1 MCLFTFYQA
10 RNAQPRSMKQ
20 KRVNVMPSREA
31 PSDGGGADGNLG
43 SSLEGF
49 HSMIQKNSG
58 SLRKPTMRSN
68 TGSTLGQSPTL
79 RSTSSISSLRKS
91 FLRSNSISTSG
102 SSRSA
107 SPTRSCSSQ
116 MGPPG
121 QKIRI
126 VRSSSNESPCRR
138 RQDSYAGNISVVI
151 RPKPVVSA
159 ERDPWHI
166 ENQTMISHEE
176 AGEFSFDHVFSADS
190 GNLDV
195 YERTS
200 RPMIDKLLEGF
211 NSTVFAYGM
220 TGSGK
225 TFTMTGT
232 NEEPGL
238 IPLSVSYLFSK
249 MMEQT
254 ERGLKRYEVVVSYL
268 EIYNEKIYDLLDCDI
283 DTKSPSTPA
292 RMFSTNRARTLGGP
306 IELRIRDDSQYGVRI
321 VGLTEK
327 ICESSEELSRWIEIG
342 DKNRRTSETIYNTR
356 SSRSHAVV
364 LVRVNNTDLSSG
376 LTISTTLSLCDLAGS
391 EKAVSEYERRKEG
404 AYINKSLLALG
415 TVISKLSAESST
427 NLGSSASS
435 VGTMNTHIP
444 YRDSKLTRLLQ
455 PALSGN
461 SIVTTICTIDTRSE
475 AANETINTIRFASR
489 AKNVTL
495 QVVKRRNLCSGLN
508 DDKDHLIESLN
519 EQLEIQQ
526 QHVARLEQRLCAVSA
541 LEADGNAISNPD
553 MSRLRIE
560 NQFLKDRLNHCERL
574 LNKDTVDLQ
583 DSEMVAIIDLL
594 PVEVGNL
601 LETRFQNFESQLR
614 EYKDYTRQLESKL
627 MARGN
632 EGSNVAFPTSQL
644 SSGEDDLIQ
653 IKQSEITELKKTLD
667 RKDKMIDALQSAK
680 RLRQRV
686 LQPIENK
693 EENYELKRTGR
704 FY

>member
-1 MCLFTFYQA
+1 MAC
-10 RNAQPRSMKQ
+10 REV
-20 KRVNVMPSREA
+20 VNH
-31 PSDGGGADGNLG
+31 GGEVGGYLG

-49 HSMIQKNSG
+49 QSMIQKNSG
-58 SLRKPTMRSN
+58 SLRKATMRSN
-68 TGSTLGQSPTL
+68 AGSSLGQSPTL

-91 FLRSNSISTSG
+91 FLRSSSISTSG

-116 MGPPG
+116 MGPLG

-151 RPKPVVSA
+151 RPKPVANA
-159 ERDPWHI
+159 ERDLWHI

-176 AGEFSFDHVFSADS
+176 AGEFSFDHVFSADC
-190 GNLDV
+190 GNVEV

-211 NSTVFAYGM
+211 NATVFAYGM

-232 NEEPGL
+232 KEDPGL
-238 IPLSVSYLFSK
+238 IPLSISYLFSK
-249 MMEQT
+249 IMEQSG
-254 ERGLKRYEVVVSYL
+254 RGLKTYEVVVSYL

-283 DTKSPSTPA
+283 DIKSPTTPA
-292 RMFSTNRARTLGGP
+292 RTFLANKPRTLGGP
-306 IELRIRDDSQYGVRI
+306 VELRIRDDAQYGVRI

-327 ICESSEELSRWIEIG
+327 MCESGEEISRWIEIG

-364 LVRVNNTDLSSG
+364 LIRVNNTDLSSG
-376 LTISTTLSLCDLAGS
+376 TTTSTTLSLCDLAGS
-391 EKAVSEYERRKEG
+391 ERAVSEYERRKEG

-415 TVISKLSAESST
+415 TVISKLSAESLNNSGSNVS
-427 NLGSSASS
+427 NLSGP
-435 VGTMNTHIP
+435 MNTHIP

-461 SIVTTICTIDTRSE
+461 SIITTICTIDTRSE
-475 AANETINTIRFASR
+475 AANETINTMRFASR

-495 QVVKRRNLCSGLN
+495 FVAKRRNVCSGT
-508 DDKDHLIESLN
+508 DDEKDHLIESLT
-519 EQLEIQQ
+519 EQLEVQQ

-541 LEADGNAISNPD
+541 LEADGSAVSNSD
-553 MSRLRIE
+553 MLRLRIE
-560 NQFLKDRLNHCERL
+560 NQFLKDRLNHCEQL
-574 LNKDTVDLQ
+574 LNKDTVELQ
-583 DSEMVAIIDLL
+583 DSEMVTIIDLL

-601 LETRFQNFESQLR
+601 LEAKFQNFESQLR
-614 EYKDYTRQLESKL
+614 EYKNYTRQLELKV

-632 EGSNVAFPTSQL
+632 EENRVALPKNKL
-644 SSGEDDLIQ
+644 SGEDDLIQ
-653 IKQSEITELKKTLD
+653 IKQSEITELRKTLE
-667 RKDKMIDALQSAK
+667 RKDKLIDALQSAK

-693 EENYELKRTGR
+693 EENYEPKRTGR

>member
-1 MCLFTFYQA
+1 
-10 RNAQPRSMKQ
+10 MKVMAIREPVNHGV
-20 KRVNVMPSREA
+20 RV
-31 PSDGGGADGNLG
+31 DGYLG
-43 SSLEGF
+43 SNLESF
-49 HSMIQKNSG
+49 QSMIQKNGG
-58 SLRKPTMRSN
+58 SLRKPIMRSN
-68 TGSTLGQSPTL
+68 TGSTLGHSPTL

-116 MGPPG
+116 MGPLG

-126 VRSSSNESPCRR
+126 VRSSSNESPSRR

-159 ERDPWHI
+159 EREPWRI
-166 ENQTMISHEE
+166 ENQTTISHEE
-176 AGEFSFDHVFSADS
+176 AGEFSFDHVFSADC

-211 NSTVFAYGM
+211 NATVFAYGM

-232 NEEPGL
+232 KEEPGL

-249 MMEQT
+249 VMEHS
-254 ERGLKRYEVVVSYL
+254 GGGSKRYEVVVSYL

-292 RMFSTNRARTLGGP
+292 RMFSTNKPRTLGGP
-306 IELRIRDDSQYGVRI
+306 VELRIRDDAQYGVRI
-321 VGLTEK
+321 MGLTEK
-327 ICESSEELSRWIEIG
+327 VCESSEEISRWIETG

-364 LVRVNNTDLSSG
+364 LIRVNNTDLSSG
-376 LTISTTLSLCDLAGS
+376 MTTSTTLSLCDLAGS
-391 EKAVSEYERRKEG
+391 ERAVSEYERRKEG

-415 TVISKLSAESST
+415 TVISKLSAESLINSGSNVS
-427 NLGSSASS
+427 NLTGP
-435 VGTMNTHIP
+435 MNTHIP

-461 SIVTTICTIDTRSE
+461 SIITTICTIDTRSE
-475 AANETINTIRFASR
+475 AANETINTMRFASR
-489 AKNVTL
+489 AKNVAL
-495 QVVKRRNLCSGLN
+495 LVPKRRNICSGI
-508 DDKDHLIESLN
+508 DDEKDHLIESLS

-541 LEADGNAISNPD
+541 LEADGNAVTNPD

-560 NQFLKDRLNHCERL
+560 NQFLKDRLNHCEQL
-574 LNKDTVDLQ
+574 LNKDTVELQ
-583 DSEMVAIIDLL
+583 DSEIVAILDLL
-594 PVEVGNL
+594 PAEVGNL
-601 LETRFQNFESQLR
+601 LETRLQNFESQLR
-614 EYKDYTRQLESKL
+614 EYKNYTRQLESKL
-627 MARGN
+627 TTRSN
-632 EGSNVAFPTSQL
+632 EESQVAFTKSQL
-644 SSGEDDLIQ
+644 SCEDDLIQ
-653 IKQSEITELKKTLD
+653 IKQSEITELRKMLD

-693 EENYELKRTGR
+693 EENYEPKRTGR